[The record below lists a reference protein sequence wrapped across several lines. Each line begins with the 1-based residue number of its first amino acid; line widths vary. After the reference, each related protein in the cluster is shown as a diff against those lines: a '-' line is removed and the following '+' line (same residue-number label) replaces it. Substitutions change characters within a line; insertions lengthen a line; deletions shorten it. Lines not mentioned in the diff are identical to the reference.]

1 LKDSVQATALRE
13 IFVRALMLRIVA
25 AIIIH
30 LAFSE
35 GMFAPDQY
43 MYHRIASSLASFW
56 SGETAFYHPKIDEPG
71 PRAYFYITGILY
83 YVFGQSPIVPKLL
96 NSLVGALT
104 VRVAFDVALGVTQ
117 NGAIALR
124 TARFVAY
131 FPSLILWSVLN
142 IRDAWVILLIVLICR
157 EAIALQEAFRLKAV
171 VTLAASVL
179 ALVQFRDYILF
190 PVTLPVVISLLVRN
204 RKHIVRN
211 TVAGM
216 LAASAIIYAN
226 QAASGGRPLRMLD
239 LEQLHE
245 MRQWHTVG
253 ADSSFER
260 ADISTPGKALL
271 FLPKGLTLFLF
282 APFPWMIGSI
292 RQVLAMPETLFFYSL
307 VPSIVRGIR
316 HLLAHRLAES
326 LMVILL
332 AGGMTFGYALGEG
345 NAGTAYR
352 HRAQMLPCYLLF
364 AAVGREVARRRAI
377 EPMMRV
383 SAAPVLVRPR

>member
-1 LKDSVQATALRE
+1 M
-13 IFVRALMLRIVA
+13 RALVLRVVTAIV
-25 AIIIH
+25 IH
-30 LAFSE
+30 FSFSE
-35 GMFAPDQY
+35 GLFAPDQY
-43 MYHRIASSLASFW
+43 AYHRIGTSLASYW
-56 SGETAFYHPKIDEPG
+56 SGETAFYHPKVDEPG
-71 PRAYFYITGILY
+71 PKAYFYIVGILY
-83 YVFGQSPIVPKLL
+83 YVLGHSAILPKLL
-96 NSLVGALT
+96 NAFIGALT
-104 VRVAFDVALGVTQ
+104 VRFVFDVALGVTKNSAVAMQ
-117 NGAIALR
+117 S
-124 TARFVAY
+124 ARFVAY
-131 FPSLILWSVLN
+131 FPSLILWSALN
-142 IRDAWVILLIVLICR
+142 IRDAWVIMLIVLICR
-157 EAIALQEAFRLKAV
+157 EAIALQEAFRLKALV
-171 VTLAASVL
+171 MLGGSVL

-204 RKHIVRN
+204 REHIVRN

-216 LAASAIIYAN
+216 LAAGAIIYAN

-253 ADSSFER
+253 ADSSFEQ
-260 ADISTPGKALL
+260 ADISTPVRALL
-271 FLPKGLTLFLF
+271 FLPKGLALFLF
-282 APFPWMIGSI
+282 APFPWMIGSV

-316 HLLAHRLAES
+316 HLLAHRLSES

-364 AAVGREVARRRAI
+364 AAVGREVARRRAA
-377 EPMMRV
+377 EPVMRV

>member
-1 LKDSVQATALRE
+1 M
-13 IFVRALMLRIVA
+13 RALVLRVVTAIV
-25 AIIIH
+25 IH
-30 LAFSE
+30 FSFSE
-35 GMFAPDQY
+35 GLFAPDQY
-43 MYHRIASSLASFW
+43 AYHRIGTSLASYW
-56 SGETAFYHPKIDEPG
+56 SGETAFYHPKVDEPG
-71 PRAYFYITGILY
+71 PKAYFYIVGILY
-83 YVFGQSPIVPKLL
+83 YVLGHSAILPKLL
-96 NSLVGALT
+96 NAFIGALT
-104 VRVAFDVALGVTQ
+104 VRFVFDVALGVTKNSAVAMQ
-117 NGAIALR
+117 S
-124 TARFVAY
+124 ARFVAY
-131 FPSLILWSVLN
+131 FPSLILWSALN
-142 IRDAWVILLIVLICR
+142 IRDAWVIMLIVLICR
-157 EAIALQEAFRLKAV
+157 EAIALQEAFRLKALV
-171 VTLAASVL
+171 MLGGSVL

-204 RKHIVRN
+204 

-216 LAASAIIYAN
+216 LAAGAIIYAN

-253 ADSSFER
+253 ADSSFEQ
-260 ADISTPGKALL
+260 ADISTPVRALL
-271 FLPKGLTLFLF
+271 FLPKGLALFLF
-282 APFPWMIGSI
+282 APFPWMIGSV

-316 HLLAHRLAES
+316 HLLAHRLSES

-364 AAVGREVARRRAI
+364 AAVGREVARRRAA
-377 EPMMRV
+377 EPVMRV